1 MAITRLNNN
10 SISSVTTLPS
20 GVGGKILAVY
30 QDYSSTQVDS
40 STDNS
45 YIDVTALAITLTPA
59 SSSSK
64 FWLSYNTHGSNL
76 AGASQAL
83 NVSIDFKRV
92 ISGGATQSAIINATD
107 SGAMN
112 RRYNYDNRSNTLG
125 INYLN
130 PMLSDL
136 A

>member
-10 SISSVTTLPS
+10 SISSISALPS

-59 SSSSK
+59 S
-64 FWLSYNTHGSNL
+64 
-76 AGASQAL
+76 
-83 NVSIDFKRV
+83 
-92 ISGGATQSAIINATD
+92 
-107 SGAMN
+107 
-112 RRYNYDNRSNTLG
+112 
-125 INYLN
+125 
-130 PMLSDL
+130 
-136 A
+136 